1 MPSNLAPYQYRPG
14 QSGNVGGIGVNK
26 IRLAV
31 QIRKISKNGREM
43 VDFLFAVMRGE
54 PLPLP
59 GKHGR
64 NGPGRPPRPSPEL
77 RVKAAEMLL
86 DRAFGRSKEIIE
98 LTGERSPDE
107 LRKQRIELLRQLTD
121 QERGQLRDLLH
132 RALARAEAAKAAATA
147 ERVPLPPDRPPDA
160 AR

>member
-1 MPSNLAPYQYRPG
+1 MH
-14 QSGNVGGIGVNK
+14 GIGVNK
-26 IRLAV
+26 IQLAIR
-31 QIRKISKNGREM
+31 IRKISKNGREM
-43 VDFLFAVMRGE
+43 ADFLFAVMRGE

-59 GKHGR
+59 GKHGC
-64 NGPGRPPRPSPEL
+64 NGPGRPPRPSLEL
-77 RVKAAEMLL
+77 RVKVAEMLL

-147 ERVPLPPDRPPDA
+147 ERVPLPPDPPPDP

>member
-26 IRLAV
+26 IKLAV

-77 RVKAAEMLL
+77 RVKAAEILL
-86 DRAFGRSKEIIE
+86 DRAYGKAKEILE
-98 LTGERSPDE
+98 LGGEGSEDE
-107 LRKQRIELLRQLTD
+107 RRKQGVAMLRQLSVE
-121 QERGQLRDLLH
+121 ERAQLRTLLETA
-132 RALARAEAAKAAATA
+132 RERAERAG
-147 ERVPLPPDRPPDA
+147 EIPPSLPS
-160 AR
+160 

>member
-26 IRLAV
+26 IKLAV

-107 LRKQRIELLRQLTD
+107 LRKQRIEQLKQLTD
-121 QERGQLRDLLH
+121 EERAQLRDLLQ
-132 RALARAEAAKAAATA
+132 RALERAKAAS
-147 ERVPLPPDRPPDA
+147 PPDESPRGEAPAPS
-160 AR
+160 